1 MADLRTVY
9 MGKELRNPIIVG
21 ASELTADM
29 KKIKKLEEAGAGAI
43 VIKSLFEEQIE
54 LEKMKLNEDLTKYN
68 EIYAEMITIFPK
80 IEHSGP
86 EEHLMWV
93 RKAKE
98 SVKIPVFA
106 SLNVINKE
114 TWVEWAQKLA
124 ETGVDGLELNFY
136 TVSTEFDLAGSQVE
150 EEQVKILKAVQAA
163 VSIPVS
169 VKLSPYYSNP
179 LNFIK
184 KLDQAKA
191 DGLVLFNQF
200 FQSDI
205 NVDKEENI
213 FPFNLSQ
220 SKDSRW
226 SLRYVGLAYGNVK
239 ANLCANTGIFTG
251 KDVAKMLLAGADCV
265 QVVST
270 LYSHGLDY
278 LTTML
283 NELEEWMDTKGYR
296 TIKEFRGKMSRQRS
310 NDPWIYK
317 RAQYVR
323 LLMHGNPFA

>member
-9 MGKELRNPIIVG
+9 MGKELSNPIIVG

-54 LEKMKLNEDLTKYN
+54 LEKMKLNEDLTKYD
-68 EIYAEMITIFPK
+68 EIHAEMVTIFPK
-80 IEHSGP
+80 IEHGGP

-106 SLNVINKE
+106 SLNVINRE
-114 TWVEWAQKLA
+114 TWVEWAKKLA
-124 ETGVDGLELNFY
+124 ATGIDGLELNFY
-136 TVSTEFDLAGSQVE
+136 AVSTDFDLIGSNVE
-150 EEQVKILKAVQAA
+150 DEQVKILKAVQAA
-163 VSIPVS
+163 VSVPVS

-179 LNFIK
+179 LNFIN
-184 KLDQAKA
+184 KLDLAKLN
-191 DGLVLFNQF
+191 GLVLFNQF

-205 NVDKEENI
+205 DVDKEENI

-220 SKDSRW
+220 PKDIRLP
-226 SLRYVGLAYGNVK
+226 LRYVGLAYGNVK
-239 ANLCANTGIFTG
+239 ANICANTGIFTG

-283 NELEEWMDTKGYR
+283 KELEDWMDSKGYQ
-296 TIKEFRGKMSRQRS
+296 TINDFRGKMSRQNS

-323 LLMHGNPFA
+323 LLMHGNPLA

>member
-1 MADLRTVY
+1 MADLRTRY

-29 KKIKKLEEAGAGAI
+29 KKIKKLEDAGAGAI

-54 LEKMKLNEDLTKYN
+54 LEKMKLEEDLTRYD
-68 EIYAEMITIFPK
+68 EIYAEMTTIFPK
-80 IEHSGP
+80 IEHAGP
-86 EEHLMWV
+86 DEHLMWV

-106 SLNVINKE
+106 SLNVINRE

-136 TVSTEFDLAGSQVE
+136 TVSTEFDLAGSSVE
-150 EEQVKILKAVQAA
+150 EEQVKILKAVQAV

-179 LNFIK
+179 VNFIK
-184 KLDQAKA
+184 KLDQAQVN
-191 DGLVLFNQF
+191 GLVLFNQF

-213 FPFNLSQ
+213 FPFNLSHPN
-220 SKDSRW
+220 DSRLP
-226 SLRYVGLAYGNVK
+226 LRYVGLLYGNVK
-239 ANLCANTGIFTG
+239 TTLCANSGIFTG

-270 LYSHGLDY
+270 LYTNGLDY

-283 NELEEWMDTKGYR
+283 KELEGWMDAKGYK
-296 TIKEFRGKMSRQRS
+296 TVNDFRGKMSRQNS